1 MPPQPPQSR
10 EKFIEEL
17 FAVKKPD
24 NFKTGTEA
32 RKGLIAG
39 IKKGYN
45 ALKPAYGPNGSDVVI
60 RTDLYPFNE
69 TTNDGKKI
77 LDGIQ
82 LTDSYESSGLDYMRE
97 VANETDKESGDGRK
111 TSAITFAGIVIE
123 GEKVEAE
130 LSEIRKSIGECL
142 PIILDSIDAQTKTV
156 TVKDVAKVASS
167 ASESEEIGKILQE
180 IYEKIGKEGIIELD
194 TTPLSK
200 SYYEVTNGVR
210 MLGCKYFDR
219 YMTND
224 EERKVATLNHPYVMV
239 TTERILDSKSLDRI
253 FAQVYATGKNEM
265 VILCEDIEVSAI
277 RNIAPM
283 SLGLDGDG
291 QRCNVFKALIIK
303 CPTLWNDWTYED
315 FAKLTGATVI
325 NKKEGKT
332 FKNFQFSWLGTCD
345 KISTDDKETRI
356 IGSKD
361 ITAHIESL
369 KSNTD
374 DDSKLRVSR
383 LQTKTAILKLGAESP
398 TELSR
403 LRGKALDGRNSAFL
417 ALQGGVVEGAG
428 LSLVKASKEL
438 PDTVGGKILKKALLY
453 PNNILG
459 DKKTDVLDASIV
471 LKTAVTH
478 ALSVGSTVLTTD
490 TVILAKK

>member
-1 MPPQPPQSR
+1 MPPQQPQSR
-10 EKFIEEL
+10 EKFIAEL
-17 FAVKKPD
+17 FNTTKPD
-24 NFKTGTEA
+24 NFLTGSEA
-32 RKGLIAG
+32 RKKLIAG

-77 LDGIQ
+77 LDAIK
-82 LTDSYESSGLDYMRE
+82 LSDPYESSGLDYMRE

-123 GEKVEAE
+123 GEKSDSS
-130 LSEIRKSIGECL
+130 LSELRSSLTECL
-142 PIILDSIDAQTKTV
+142 PIILKSIDDQTKQV
-156 TVKDVAKVASS
+156 SVKEIAKVAEA
-167 ASESEEIGKILQE
+167 ASESKEIGKILQE
-180 IYEKIGKEGIIELD
+180 IYQEISKDGIVELD
-194 TTPLSK
+194 TTQLSK
-200 SYYEVTNGVR
+200 IYYEITSGVR
-210 MLGCKYFDR
+210 MLGCKYYDR

-224 EERKVATLNHPYVMV
+224 EDRKVATLNNPYVLV
-239 TTERILDSKSLDRI
+239 TTERILDSKSLDKI
-253 FAQVYATGKNEM
+253 FASIYATGKNEM
-265 VILCEDIEVSAI
+265 VILCEDVEHAAMV
-277 RNIAPM
+277 NIAPM
-283 SLGLDGDG
+283 SVGLDKDG
-291 QRCNVFKALIIK
+291 NRCNVFKALIIK
-303 CPTLWNDWTYED
+303 APTLWKDWTYED
-315 FAKLTGATVI
+315 FAKLTGATVVSS
-325 NKKEGKT
+325 KEGKT
-332 FKNFQFSWLGTCD
+332 LKNFQFSWLGTCA

-361 ITAHIESL
+361 ITTHIESL
-369 KSNTD
+369 KKNTD
-374 DDSKLRVSR
+374 DDSKIRLAR
-383 LQTKTAILKLGAESP
+383 LQTKTAILKLGANSE

-428 LSLVKASKEL
+428 LSLVKAAKEL

-459 DKKTDVLDASIV
+459 NKKTDVLDASIV

-478 ALSVGSTVLTTD
+478 ALSVGTTVLTTD
-490 TVILAKK
+490 TVVLKK